1 MVSKVTKNSKGIHT
15 VVRENTCALPIL
27 ALLAIGAVAEWVL
40 AFGVNWARTPTHA
53 HTTWPSERTHA

>member
-1 MVSKVTKNSKGIHT
+1 MTEFG
-15 VVRENTCALPIL
+15 ENTCALLIST
-27 ALLAIGAVAEWVL
+27 LLAIGAVAEWVL